1 MGWEGK
7 LQDRC
12 LRGSF
17 ITNFWGVSASAE
29 HTSNMEETDDQ
40 DEDGDE
46 RNGLTAK
53 KQ

>member
-1 MGWEGK
+1 MGGK
-7 LQDRC
+7 IV
-12 LRGSF
+12 GSVPSRLF
-17 ITNFWGVSASAE
+17 HYKLLGGICPE